1 MAILDLLEKKK
12 SETIDPCMNEL
23 TSGGMKIIEAA
34 ELILSRVSNEQLKAI
49 NPCMNELTSGGMKIL
64 EAAELIMSRVPL
76 NLLQN
81 INKELMDE
89 IMGIDEQ
96 KDKINDAYAKKGV

>member
-12 SETIDPCMNEL
+12 SEAIDPCMNEL

-34 ELILSRVSNEQLKAI
+34 ELIL
-49 NPCMNELTSGGMKIL
+49 
-64 EAAELIMSRVPL
+64 SRVPL

-96 KDKINDAYAKKGV
+96 KDKINDAYAKKGI

>member
-34 ELILSRVSNEQLKAI
+34 ELILSRVSNEQLKVI
-49 NPCMNELTSGGMKIL
+49 NDK
-64 EAAELIMSRVPL
+64 
-76 NLLQN
+76 
-81 INKELMDE
+81 LMDE
-89 IMGIDEQ
+89 IAGLDEQ
-96 KDKINDAYAKKGV
+96 KNKINNAYIKKGV

>member
-12 SETIDPCMNEL
+12 SEAID
-23 TSGGMKIIEAA
+23 
-34 ELILSRVSNEQLKAI
+34 
-49 NPCMNELTSGGMKIL
+49 PCMNELTSGGMKIL

>member
-12 SETIDPCMNEL
+12 SEAID
-23 TSGGMKIIEAA
+23 
-34 ELILSRVSNEQLKAI
+34 
-49 NPCMNELTSGGMKIL
+49 PCMNELTSGGMKIL

-81 INKELMDE
+81 INKELMNE
-89 IMGIDEQ
+89 IMGIEEQ

>member
-1 MAILDLLEKKK
+1 MAILNLLEKKK

-49 NPCMNELTSGGMKIL
+49 NDKLMNEIAGL
-64 EAAELIMSRVPL
+64 
-76 NLLQN
+76 
-81 INKELMDE
+81 
-89 IMGIDEQ
+89 DEQ
-96 KDKINDAYAKKGV
+96 KNKINDAYAKKGV

>member
-1 MAILDLLEKKK
+1 MAILDLSEKKK

-49 NPCMNELTSGGMKIL
+49 NDK
-64 EAAELIMSRVPL
+64 
-76 NLLQN
+76 
-81 INKELMDE
+81 LMDE
-89 IMGIDEQ
+89 IAGLDEQ
-96 KDKINDAYAKKGV
+96 KNKINDAYAKKGV

>member
-49 NPCMNELTSGGMKIL
+49 NDK
-64 EAAELIMSRVPL
+64 
-76 NLLQN
+76 
-81 INKELMDE
+81 LMDE
-89 IMGIDEQ
+89 IAGLDEE
-96 KDKINDAYAKKGV
+96 KGKINNAYAKKGV

>member
-49 NPCMNELTSGGMKIL
+49 N
-64 EAAELIMSRVPL
+64 
-76 NLLQN
+76 
-81 INKELMDE
+81 NKLMDE
-89 IMGIDEQ
+89 IAGIDEQ
-96 KDKINDAYAKKGV
+96 KNKINNEYAKKGV

>member
-12 SETIDPCMNEL
+12 SE
-23 TSGGMKIIEAA
+23 
-34 ELILSRVSNEQLKAI
+34 AI

-81 INKELMDE
+81 INKELMNE

>member
-12 SETIDPCMNEL
+12 SETID
-23 TSGGMKIIEAA
+23 
-34 ELILSRVSNEQLKAI
+34 
-49 NPCMNELTSGGMKIL
+49 PCMNELTSGGMKIL

-89 IMGIDEQ
+89 IMGIDER

>member
-1 MAILDLLEKKK
+1 MAILDLSEKKK

-49 NPCMNELTSGGMKIL
+49 NDK
-64 EAAELIMSRVPL
+64 
-76 NLLQN
+76 
-81 INKELMDE
+81 LMDE
-89 IMGIDEQ
+89 IAGLDEQ
-96 KDKINDAYAKKGV
+96 KNKINDAYAKKGI

>member
-12 SETIDPCMNEL
+12 SEAID
-23 TSGGMKIIEAA
+23 
-34 ELILSRVSNEQLKAI
+34 
-49 NPCMNELTSGGMKIL
+49 PCMNELTSGGMKIL

-81 INKELMDE
+81 INKELMNE
-89 IMGIDEQ
+89 IMGIEEQ
-96 KDKINDAYAKKGV
+96 KDKINNEYAKKGV

>member
-34 ELILSRVSNEQLKAI
+34 ELILSRVSNEQLKTI
-49 NPCMNELTSGGMKIL
+49 NDK
-64 EAAELIMSRVPL
+64 
-76 NLLQN
+76 
-81 INKELMDE
+81 LMDE
-89 IMGIDEQ
+89 IAGLDEQ
-96 KDKINDAYAKKGV
+96 KNKINDAYAKKGV

>member
-1 MAILDLLEKKK
+1 MTILDLGQEKKK
-12 SETIDPCMNEL
+12 AKAIEPCVNEL
-23 TSGGMKIIEAA
+23 TSGG
-34 ELILSRVSNEQLKAI
+34 
-49 NPCMNELTSGGMKIL
+49 LTIL
-64 EAAELIMSRVPL
+64 EAAELILSRVPL

-96 KDKINDAYAKKGV
+96 KNKINDAYAKKGV

>member
-34 ELILSRVSNEQLKAI
+34 ELILSRVSTKQLKDI
-49 NPCMNELTSGGMKIL
+49 NDK
-64 EAAELIMSRVPL
+64 
-76 NLLQN
+76 
-81 INKELMDE
+81 LMDE
-89 IMGIDEQ
+89 IAGIDEQ
-96 KDKINDAYAKKGV
+96 KNKINNEYAKKGV

>member
-12 SETIDPCMNEL
+12 SE
-23 TSGGMKIIEAA
+23 
-34 ELILSRVSNEQLKAI
+34 AI

-64 EAAELIMSRVPL
+64 EAVELIMSRVPL

-81 INKELMDE
+81 INKELMNE

>member
-12 SETIDPCMNEL
+12 SEAID
-23 TSGGMKIIEAA
+23 
-34 ELILSRVSNEQLKAI
+34 
-49 NPCMNELTSGGMKIL
+49 PCMNELTSGGMKIL

-81 INKELMDE
+81 INKELMNE

-96 KDKINDAYAKKGV
+96 KDKINDAYTKKGI

>member
-1 MAILDLLEKKK
+1 MAILDLLEEKK
-12 SETIDPCMNEL
+12 SKAIDPCMNEL

-34 ELILSRVSNEQLKAI
+34 ELIL
-49 NPCMNELTSGGMKIL
+49 
-64 EAAELIMSRVPL
+64 SRVPL

>member
-1 MAILDLLEKKK
+1 MTLLDLGQEKKK
-12 SETIDPCMNEL
+12 AQAIEPCMNEL
-23 TSGGMKIIEAA
+23 TSGG
-34 ELILSRVSNEQLKAI
+34 L
-49 NPCMNELTSGGMKIL
+49 KIL
-64 EAAELIMSRVPL
+64 EAAELILSRVPL

>member
-1 MAILDLLEKKK
+1 MTILDLLEKKK

-49 NPCMNELTSGGMKIL
+49 NDKLMNEIAGL
-64 EAAELIMSRVPL
+64 
-76 NLLQN
+76 
-81 INKELMDE
+81 
-89 IMGIDEQ
+89 DEQ
-96 KDKINDAYAKKGV
+96 KNKINDAYAKKGV

>member
-23 TSGGMKIIEAA
+23 TSGGMKIIEAV

-49 NPCMNELTSGGMKIL
+49 NDKLMNEIAGL
-64 EAAELIMSRVPL
+64 
-76 NLLQN
+76 
-81 INKELMDE
+81 
-89 IMGIDEQ
+89 DEQ
-96 KDKINDAYAKKGV
+96 KNKINDAYAKKGV

>member
-12 SETIDPCMNEL
+12 SE
-23 TSGGMKIIEAA
+23 
-34 ELILSRVSNEQLKAI
+34 AI

-64 EAAELIMSRVPL
+64 EAVELIMSRVPL

-81 INKELMDE
+81 INKDLMNE
-89 IMGIDEQ
+89 IMGIEEQ
-96 KDKINDAYAKKGV
+96 KDKINNAYIKKGI

>member
-49 NPCMNELTSGGMKIL
+49 N
-64 EAAELIMSRVPL
+64 
-76 NLLQN
+76 
-81 INKELMDE
+81 NKLMDE
-89 IMGIDEQ
+89 IAGLDEQ
-96 KDKINDAYAKKGV
+96 KNKINDAYAKKGV

>member
-12 SETIDPCMNEL
+12 SEAIDPCMNEL
-23 TSGGMKIIEAA
+23 TSGGMKII
-34 ELILSRVSNEQLKAI
+34 
-49 NPCMNELTSGGMKIL
+49 

-81 INKELMDE
+81 INKELMNE
-89 IMGIDEQ
+89 IMGIEEQ

>member
-1 MAILDLLEKKK
+1 MAILDLSEKKK

-49 NPCMNELTSGGMKIL
+49 NDKLMNEIAGL
-64 EAAELIMSRVPL
+64 
-76 NLLQN
+76 
-81 INKELMDE
+81 
-89 IMGIDEQ
+89 DEQ
-96 KDKINDAYAKKGV
+96 KNKINDAYAKKGV

>member
-34 ELILSRVSNEQLKAI
+34 ELILSRVSTAQLKDI
-49 NPCMNELTSGGMKIL
+49 NDK
-64 EAAELIMSRVPL
+64 
-76 NLLQN
+76 
-81 INKELMDE
+81 LMDE
-89 IMGIDEQ
+89 IAGIDEQ
-96 KDKINDAYAKKGV
+96 KG

>member
-12 SETIDPCMNEL
+12 SEAIDPCMNEL

-49 NPCMNELTSGGMKIL
+49 NDK
-64 EAAELIMSRVPL
+64 
-76 NLLQN
+76 
-81 INKELMDE
+81 LMDE
-89 IMGIDEQ
+89 IAGLDEQ
-96 KDKINDAYAKKGV
+96 KNKINDAYAKKGV

>member
-34 ELILSRVSNEQLKAI
+34 ELILSRVSTKQLKDI
-49 NPCMNELTSGGMKIL
+49 NDK
-64 EAAELIMSRVPL
+64 
-76 NLLQN
+76 
-81 INKELMDE
+81 LMDE
-89 IMGIDEQ
+89 IAGIDEQ
-96 KDKINDAYAKKGV
+96 KDKINNEYAKKGV